1 MNFMPEKSRK
11 KLVLTV
17 TNHLVSDNRVH
28 KVATTLVG
36 MGFDVTLVGCALP
49 SSPKLSP
56 RDYSTRR
63 FALLFNKGFLF
74 YANYNIRLFFY
85 LLYKRFDVVLSNDLD
100 SLMAGFL
107 ASKITR
113 AGLVYDSHEY
123 YTELPELVDRPFV
136 KMTWEKIESL
146 ILPRLTRCYT
156 VCKSIAD
163 IYTQKY
169 KVQFQVV
176 RNLPHGKTYP
186 EIDEQFS
193 PPFPTSLPVILY
205 QGAVNKGRGIEE
217 AILAMHNVEN
227 ALLVIIGGGDLLQC
241 CKDLVI
247 NENLQH
253 KVHFTGLVPFDE
265 LRKITRFATIGL
277 SIEKNIGLNY
287 YFALPNKLFDYI
299 QSEVPVL
306 ATQLPEIERVVKEY
320 GVGMV
325 IEEAKTD
332 LIANAI
338 NQMLGD
344 AEGMKN
350 WRENCKIAKQE
361 LCWENEEQ
369 VLKAIF
375 EGLL

>member
-1 MNFMPEKSRK
+1 M
-11 KLVLTV
+11 
-17 TNHLVSDNRVH
+17 
-28 KVATTLVG
+28 
-36 MGFDVTLVGCALP
+36 
-49 SSPKLSP
+49 
-56 RDYSTRR
+56 
-63 FALLFNKGFLF
+63 LFL
-74 YANYNIRLFFY
+74 
-85 LLYKRFDVVLSNDLD
+85 
-100 SLMAGFL
+100 
-107 ASKITR
+107 
-113 AGLVYDSHEY
+113 
-123 YTELPELVDRPFV
+123 
-136 KMTWEKIESL
+136 
-146 ILPRLTRCYT
+146 
-156 VCKSIAD
+156 
-163 IYTQKY
+163 
-169 KVQFQVV
+169 
-176 RNLPHGKTYP
+176 
-186 EIDEQFS
+186 
-193 PPFPTSLPVILY
+193 PPFSTSLPIILY

-217 AILAMHNVEN
+217 AILAMHKVEN
-227 ALLVIIGGGDLLQC
+227 ALLVIIGDGDLFQQC
-241 CKDLVI
+241 NNLVI
-247 NENLQH
+247 SENLQH

-265 LRKITRFATIGL
+265 LRKMTRFATIGL

-299 QSEVPVL
+299 HSEVPVL